1 MKAFKLFFLIFCTL
15 FFLPYS
21 NSMAYEEA
29 NYEVI
34 QKNKIYEIRK
44 YSDRLAVETIEYNQN
59 SGFRKLFNYISGN
72 NKTNQEIK
80 MTTPVT
86 RVEKNGN
93 MTMQFYLPLRFN
105 KKNVPDPSDENVNII
120 IVEGGYYAAIIY
132 SGRTTDKNFLKH
144 KDILEKELIKNN
156 ISITG
161 LPIRATYN
169 SPFTL
174 PMNRRNESMFK
185 INYK

>member
-1 MKAFKLFFLIFCTL
+1 MRVFKLFVLIFCTL

-59 SGFRKLFNYISGN
+59 SGFRKLFNYISGS

-93 MTMQFYLPLRFN
+93 MTMQFYLPSKFD
-105 KKNVPDPSDENVNII
+105 KKNVPDPSDKDVNIVI
-120 IVEGGYYAAIIY
+120 IEGGYYAAIIY

-144 KDILEKELIKNN
+144 KNILEKELIKDN
-156 ISITG
+156 ISIIS
-161 LPIRATYN
+161 LPVRATYN

>member
-1 MKAFKLFFLIFCTL
+1 
-15 FFLPYS
+15 
-21 NSMAYEEA
+21 
-29 NYEVI
+29 
-34 QKNKIYEIRK
+34 
-44 YSDRLAVETIEYNQN
+44 
-59 SGFRKLFNYISGN
+59 
-72 NKTNQEIK
+72 

-93 MTMQFYLPLRFN
+93 MTMQFYLPLKFN

-144 KDILEKELIKNN
+144 KDILQKELIKDN
-156 ISITG
+156 ISIAG

>member
-1 MKAFKLFFLIFCTL
+1 MKDFKLFVLIFCTL

-34 QKNKIYEIRK
+34 KKNKIYEMRK

-93 MTMQFYLPLRFN
+93 MTMQFYLPLIFN
-105 KKNVPDPSDENVNII
+105 KKMYQII
-120 IVEGGYYAAIIY
+120 LM
-132 SGRTTDKNFLKH
+132 KML
-144 KDILEKELIKNN
+144 IL
-156 ISITG
+156 
-161 LPIRATYN
+161 
-169 SPFTL
+169 
-174 PMNRRNESMFK
+174 
-185 INYK
+185 